1 MTSEGKTPSRAS
13 LRALDWLNFTL
24 ADVRTGVGPFLAIY
38 LVSVLHWDPA
48 RIGFAMS
55 AMTVGSLIAQTPA
68 GALIDRIFHKRY
80 IVVAAAIAVSLSCLV
95 LAATTDFYVIV
106 GAQAIA
112 GVAADIFLPAVAAL
126 SLGLVGRRQ
135 FAQRTGRNE
144 AFNHAGNVF
153 AAILAG
159 VIGSYVLQKGVFYL
173 TIFLAIGSIVAVL
186 LIREN

>member
-80 IVVAAAIAVSLSCLV
+80 IVVAAAIAVSLSCL
-95 LAATTDFYVIV
+95 
-106 GAQAIA
+106 
-112 GVAADIFLPAVAAL
+112 ADP
-126 SLGLVGRRQ
+126 
-135 FAQRTGRNE
+135 
-144 AFNHAGNVF
+144 
-153 AAILAG
+153 
-159 VIGSYVLQKGVFYL
+159 
-173 TIFLAIGSIVAVL
+173 
-186 LIREN
+186 RE